1 MSSTRRDNN
10 YNWSTIIST
19 RHISIIQICTHIIF
33 LTSALLGTHLTIKFE
48 LLQSFRLHAIGNI
61 LGRALLGLWHDGK
74 FIEGSRKKTNKEI

>member
-1 MSSTRRDNN
+1 MSTTRKNN
-10 YNWSTIIST
+10 CSTIIST
-19 RHISIIQICTHIIF
+19 RHLSVIISVLF

-74 FIEGSRKKTNKEI
+74 LLLW